1 MKNIALIAF
10 LALIFIGCEST
21 KQGFKSFG
29 RDVGD
34 AATNVGHD
42 VRDTTKSTV
51 KSVDK
56 SVGSGLESAGDSI
69 KEATE

>member
-1 MKNIALIAF
+1 MKNIILVAF
-10 LALIFIGCEST
+10 LALLFMGCEST

-42 VRDTTKSTV
+42 IKNTTKSTV
-51 KSVDK
+51 KDVDN
-56 SVGSGLESAGDSI
+56 SVGSGLKSAGDSI
-69 KEATE
+69 EKATE